1 MTTKDMLGLSV
12 AGGRKE
18 EIRGRLRPDH
28 IWSIDCREE
37 LVPEQRV
44 RRIPPSCERLGW
56 HQRSSPRCMLGFA
69 KLLVSPPTVGP
80 CANTRITSTRNHGAL
95 ILLAGSY
102 R

>member
-18 EIRGRLRPDH
+18 EIRESLRPDH

-44 RRIPPSCERLGW
+44 RRIPHLVRAPWLAPAELSEVYARFCKTTCIPSNGW
-56 HQRSSPRCMLGFA
+56 TVRKHQDQKYA
-69 KLLVSPPTVGP
+69 
-80 CANTRITSTRNHGAL
+80 
-95 ILLAGSY
+95 
-102 R
+102 